1 MQEAWPPQGEFV
13 YYGITKIIKDG
24 KSTNMPIVST
34 EAIVPTINPINKIIP
49 KNKLNIKTPF
59 LIL

>member
-24 KSTNMPIVST
+24 KSNNRSR
-34 EAIVPTINPINKIIP
+34 NPKATSS
-49 KNKLNIKTPF
+49 IKYY
-59 LIL
+59 

>member
-24 KSTNMPIVST
+24 KSNRPSC
-34 EAIVPTINPINKIIP
+34 EG
-49 KNKLNIKTPF
+49 
-59 LIL
+59 